1 MLYNRSLGIS
11 PCWALAI
18 AEQLEV
24 SVSSHLVIM
33 GVYVRPTGLTFAA
46 SNFEW
51 TRDKGRK
58 TNTVFNTDPETYLK
72 KKSEVPVT
80 N

>member
-18 AEQLEV
+18 AEQLV
-24 SVSSHLVIM
+24 VPVSSHLVTM
-33 GVYVRPTGLTFAA
+33 EVYVRPTGLIFAA
-46 SNFEW
+46 SDFECP
-51 TRDKGRK
+51 RDKGRE

-72 KKSEVPVT
+72 KKSQVPVT